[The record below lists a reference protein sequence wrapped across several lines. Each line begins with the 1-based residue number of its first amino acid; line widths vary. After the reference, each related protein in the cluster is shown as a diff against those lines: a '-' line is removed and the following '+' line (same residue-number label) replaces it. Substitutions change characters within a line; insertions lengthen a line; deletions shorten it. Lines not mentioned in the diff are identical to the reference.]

1 MFVLVMLMFIGLG
14 IGPVLNVAF
23 ANTVTTSVTTAT
35 DTGFYAAD
43 AGVEYAIQ
51 DLRAGLGSTCSTA
64 LPAPFTVPTTVDGP
78 GITVILVSCV
88 LVFPPGGTQLDTTS
102 LLVATISSTVAATST
117 EKQFTATAVVAVNM
131 LAPTRNTSVESWSSV
146 VS

>member
-23 ANTVTTSVTTAT
+23 ANTVTTSVATAT

-51 DLRAGLGSTCSTA
+51 YLRAGLGPTCAGPPPT
-64 LPAPFTVPTTVDGP
+64 LVTVNVPSSVDGP
-78 GITVILVSCV
+78 GITAAVSCV
-88 LVFPPGGTQLDTTS
+88 LVFPPGGTPLDTSS
-102 LLVATISSTVAATST
+102 LLVATMGKPGPQQRHPGTV
-117 EKQFTATAVVAVNM
+117 
-131 LAPTRNTSVESWSSV
+131 
-146 VS
+146 